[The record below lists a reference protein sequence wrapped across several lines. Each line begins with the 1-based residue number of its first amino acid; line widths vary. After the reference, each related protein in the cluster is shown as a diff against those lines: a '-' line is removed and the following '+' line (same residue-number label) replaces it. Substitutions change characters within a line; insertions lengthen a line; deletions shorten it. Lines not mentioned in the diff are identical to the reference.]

1 MYARLKC
8 GISYAYAKVE
18 LLYVIENV
26 KLTLYNISSFF
37 GVVEPLCNHSEE
49 LMK

>member
-1 MYARLKC
+1 
-8 GISYAYAKVE
+8 
-18 LLYVIENV
+18 V

-49 LMK
+49 LMKWKIIA